1 MRNRVIIENVKPE
14 IDGGRY
20 YIKRTVGETVTV
32 TADIF
37 GDGHDVIRASVLLK
51 HESETDWSEFEMN
64 ALPNDAWI
72 TSFVPTKKGNYDYQ
86 VTAWV
91 DNLTT
96 WHKGF
101 LKKNADGQHLDV
113 ELAVGVALLKEA
125 VAQYSAA
132 EAKEIKQYIKI
143 LEDKKDYPKAI
154 ATVITEG
161 FAELILT
168 FPLKQFVTEHPML
181 RVKVERDL
189 AAFSAW
195 YELFP
200 RSTSIVPFQHGTLKD
215 VERLLPRV
223 AEFGFDILYMPPIHP
238 IGEINRKGKNNSVTA
253 KEGEPGS
260 PWAIGSKHGGH
271 KAVEP
276 ALGTLDDYVHLI
288 QSAKKYNIEIALD
301 LALQCAP
308 DHPYIKE
315 NPQWFTWRPDGT
327 IMYAENPPKKYQDI
341 VPLNFE
347 CEDWQNLW
355 DELLSVVLFWVE
367 KGITVFR
374 VDNPHTKPIPF
385 WEWCM
390 AETHKVN
397 PDVIFLA
404 EAFTRPKIM
413 GSLGKIGY
421 TQSYSYFTWRV
432 KKQEIIDYMTT
443 LTQTESREYY
453 RPNFWPN
460 TPDILPYHLHNRNS
474 NAFYLRYAL
483 AGTLSSN
490 YGVYGAAYE
499 FIDNES
505 LHGREEYFNSEKFE
519 IKHYDW
525 SARNRMTDLMTQ
537 INNIRRANTALQTT
551 WNIHFT
557 ATSSDNLLSYVKI
570 SPDTEGGKPNIIW
583 CVANLDTEATV
594 AGLVSVPKDVFGIKK
609 NVNLVVTDLLTGET
623 YYWKEDSNYVEL
635 NPYKSP
641 IHIFKVHVF
650 D

>member
-20 YIKRTVGETVTV
+20 YIKRTVGETVAV

-37 GDGHDVIRASVLLK
+37 GDGHDIIRASVLLK
-51 HESETDWSEFEMN
+51 HEFDADWSEIEMES
-64 ALPNDAWI
+64 LPNDAW
-72 TSFVPTKKGNYDYQ
+72 TAAFVPTKKGNYDYQ

-91 DNLTT
+91 DNLTS

-113 ELAVGVALLKEA
+113 ELSIGVKLLTEA
-125 VAQYSAA
+125 TEQYSAA
-132 EAKEIKQYIKI
+132 EAKELTAAIKV
-143 LEDKKDYPKAI
+143 LANTKDYLKAI
-154 ATVITEG
+154 STVASDG
-161 FAELILT
+161 FADLINN
-168 FPLKQFVTEHPML
+168 FPLKHFVTEHPLL

-189 AAFSAW
+189 ANFSAW

-200 RSTSIVPFQHGTLKD
+200 RSTSETPLKHGTLKD
-215 VERLLPRV
+215 VERLLPRI

-238 IGEINRKGKNNSVTA
+238 VGEINRKGKNNSVTA
-253 KEGEPGS
+253 QAGEPGS
-260 PWAIGSKHGGH
+260 PWAIGSKFGGH

-276 ALGTLDDYVHLI
+276 ALGTLKDYVHLI
-288 QSAKKYNIEIALD
+288 KEAQKLGIEIALD

-347 CEDWQNLW
+347 CDDWENLW
-355 DELLSVVLFWVE
+355 NELLSVVLFWVE

-390 AETHKVN
+390 AEVHKVN

-432 KKQEIIDYMTT
+432 TKQEIIDYMTT
-443 LTQTESREYY
+443 LTETESREYY

-460 TPDILPYHLHNRNS
+460 TPDILPKHLHNKNS
-474 NAFYLRYAL
+474 NAFFLRYAL

-490 YGVYGAAYE
+490 YGVYGASYE

-505 LHGREEYFNSEKFE
+505 LHGKEEYFNSEKFE
-519 IKHYDW
+519 IKAYDW
-525 SARNRMTDLMTQ
+525 SARNRITNLMTLL
-537 INNIRRANTALQTT
+537 NNIRRGNKALQTT
-551 WNIHFT
+551 FNIHFT
-557 ATSSDNLLSYVKI
+557 ATSSENLLSYVKI
-570 SPDTEGGKPNIIW
+570 SPNTEGSETSIIW
-583 CVANLDTEATV
+583 CVANLDTENTT
-594 AGLVSVPKDVFGIKK
+594 AGLISVPKELLGIKK
-609 NVNLVVTDLLTGET
+609 RVNLVVTDLLTGET

-641 IHIFKVHVF
+641 MHIFKVHVYE
-650 D
+650 